1 MKINICNCRWKV
13 LAAILLW
20 ILAIICVFITAGL
33 ELTPWNIDMNRWTRE
48 IPFLASLSLH
58 FTLHFT
64 LFQTLIELDVCLRW
78 ESVIRR
84 VIFLQQWT
92 DRIDIGR
99 ICRRV
104 VFLLS
109 IGHFRE
115 GSVVAVKECRA
126 SCGHGPWE
134 KVQRYEII
142 KEIIFDQQSLA
153 KKRRSCLIADES
165 ISQIFSYSKSISWFG
180 LSKPRFRLC
189 GGGSWSCMWRKSWG
203 TFVRPGCRTQWT
215 QWTQWKW
222 SSFSAVLCMQIC
234 VFCGSHLRSTQWH
247 MHARLA
253 SRAAEKV
260 LILLIK
266 SRSFSPQNVERC
278 CHQNTKSQRRL

>member
-1 MKINICNCRWKV
+1 MSPSRESRVWQHSANLGCHMDENRWSFEDQHLQHLNCRWKV

-33 ELTPWNIDMNRWTRE
+33 EFETPWNIDMNPRDSISCLT
-48 IPFLASLSLH
+48 FAALYTSLY
-58 FTLHFT
+58 FT

-109 IGHFRE
+109 IGYFRE

-126 SCGHGPWE
+126 SCGHGP
-134 KVQRYEII
+134 
-142 KEIIFDQQSLA
+142 
-153 KKRRSCLIADES
+153 
-165 ISQIFSYSKSISWFG
+165 
-180 LSKPRFRLC
+180 
-189 GGGSWSCMWRKSWG
+189 
-203 TFVRPGCRTQWT
+203 
-215 QWTQWKW
+215 
-222 SSFSAVLCMQIC
+222 
-234 VFCGSHLRSTQWH
+234 
-247 MHARLA
+247 
-253 SRAAEKV
+253 
-260 LILLIK
+260 
-266 SRSFSPQNVERC
+266 
-278 CHQNTKSQRRL
+278 

>member
-1 MKINICNCRWKV
+1 MK
-13 LAAILLW
+13 AALWQWRNAELL
-20 ILAIICVFITAGL
+20 
-33 ELTPWNIDMNRWTRE
+33 
-48 IPFLASLSLH
+48 
-58 FTLHFT
+58 
-64 LFQTLIELDVCLRW
+64 
-78 ESVIRR
+78 
-84 VIFLQQWT
+84 
-92 DRIDIGR
+92 
-99 ICRRV
+99 V
-104 VFLLS
+104 VT
-109 IGHFRE
+109 
-115 GSVVAVKECRA
+115 
-126 SCGHGPWE
+126 GPSNVWE

-153 KKRRSCLIADES
+153 KKRWSCLIADES
-165 ISQIFSYSKSISWFG
+165 ISHIFSYSKSISWFG

-234 VFCGSHLRSTQWH
+234 IFCCSHLRSTQWH